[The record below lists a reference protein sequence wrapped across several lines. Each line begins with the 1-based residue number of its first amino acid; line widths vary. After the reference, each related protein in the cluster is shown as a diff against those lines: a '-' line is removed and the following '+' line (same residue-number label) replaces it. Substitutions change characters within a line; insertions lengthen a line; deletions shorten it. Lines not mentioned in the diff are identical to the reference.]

1 MFSRCLAAALLCLI
15 PALAGS
21 YRFAAIWDGS
31 KVWKDAC
38 ISVEGD
44 RIQSVGPCQGAP
56 TDLSRYTAIPG
67 LIDAHTHLTY
77 LLDNPVS
84 QPARAAAVVFLSQAN
99 ARKTL
104 ETGVTT
110 VRNLGASDYDDIAM
124 RDLID
129 KGLMVGPRMFV
140 SGYGLLI
147 SRGQNP
153 TPNTADGVTE
163 VLRVVRRQ
171 IGA

>member
-1 MFSRCLAAALLCLI
+1 MRLHSLSSLLLLTV

-38 ISVEGD
+38 ISTEGD
-44 RIQSVGPCQGAP
+44 RIRTVGACTPDA

-67 LIDAHTHLTY
+67 MIDAHTHLTY
-77 LLDNPVS
+77 LLDNSVNPS
-84 QPARAAAVVFLSQAN
+84 ARSAAVVFLSQDN

-110 VRNLGASDYDDIAM
+110 VRNLGAADYADIAM
-124 RDLID
+124 RDLINS
-129 KGLMVGPRMFV
+129 GQMVGPRMFV
-140 SGYGLLI
+140 SGYGLTV
-147 SRGQNP
+147 SRGR
-153 TPNTADGVTE
+153 TPSPGTADGVCECHRTT
-163 VLRVVRRQ
+163 
-171 IGA
+171 AD